1 MLPFNRYQ
9 PAKGTQT
16 VSTARASASMS
27 RKIAFVAIASQS
39 PREMWL
45 KPAQVREFTSFL
57 RGCGMTAEFAA
68 QFAQA
73 RDQFGIAFRQP
84 IAVEFDIVFKTG
96 AKMSAEF
103 ERLAIDLELMPADP
117 SPCCVG
123 HDVLDFGDQKFEH
136 APSAGNRWRLCCRTP
151 GAAAAFLDD
160 AQNNAKREKA
170 EWLQRLCVI
179 YAEI

>member
-1 MLPFNRYQ
+1 
-9 PAKGTQT
+9 
-16 VSTARASASMS
+16 
-27 RKIAFVAIASQS
+27 
-39 PREMWL
+39 
-45 KPAQVREFTSFL
+45 
-57 RGCGMTAEFAA
+57 MTAEFAA

-117 SPCCVG
+117 SRCPCCVG

-136 APSAGNRWRLCCRTP
+136 APSAGNP
-151 GAAAAFLDD
+151 
-160 AQNNAKREKA
+160 
-170 EWLQRLCVI
+170 
-179 YAEI
+179 